1 MCPLG
6 LAVHLPSYET
16 LLKYATEG
24 FPVRTGRNW
33 TNEEIHVALMRVTY
47 ESSLA
52 EEAIAHFAAEERGK
66 GASKQ
71 ARLVCYEKLKL
82 IFQHK

>member
-6 LAVHLPSYET
+6 LEVHLPSYET
-16 LLKYATEG
+16 LLKYATKG
-24 FPVRTGRNW
+24 CPVKTGLNW
-33 TNEEIHVALMRVTY
+33 TNEEIHTEVMRVPY